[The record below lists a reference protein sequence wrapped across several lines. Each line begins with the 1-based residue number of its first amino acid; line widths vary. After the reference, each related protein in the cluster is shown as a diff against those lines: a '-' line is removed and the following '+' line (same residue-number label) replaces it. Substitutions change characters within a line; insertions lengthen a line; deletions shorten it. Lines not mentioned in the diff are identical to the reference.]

1 MIAVDAARRVVTGHD
16 NEGKAVVVSDVDAA
30 DIQVGGGRR
39 GATLFNL
46 WRTDATPAAIGG
58 PDETV
63 TEQFTLAPPKGG
75 SIFRVVEFPP
85 EDPEALKTIDG
96 KAAFAEIGAADALV
110 EGARHPFM
118 HRTETI
124 DYAIILTG
132 SITMLLDDSEVE
144 MAAGDVMVQR
154 GTNHAWSNRGSEP
167 CRVAFV
173 LVDAER

>member
-1 MIAVDAARRVVTGHD
+1 LIAVDAARRVVTGHD

-96 KAAFAEIGAADALV
+96 KAAFAEIGAADAIV